1 MKSKQKNVA
10 GKTIYHEGNI
20 NYKIFGE
27 KYTMVDILNEAL
39 NQEKCAQIDTIVPR
53 IHGIQKMDGGIA
65 IISDY
70 IDAKD
75 IYTYCKDNGID
86 FTDLLED
93 FCKLQ
98 IKINS
103 SRLVNM
109 KSARDKMV
117 QSIMSS
123 SLKGTYKFFF
133 SFKLKDM
140 PPMRYLLH
148 GDFTPSNI
156 LITEKG
162 EMAVVDWSHASA
174 GNPLFDVVNTYISFR
189 LEDKQ
194 DYADNYLDT
203 YVKLTDHTKE
213 EILEY
218 EPLVCASLLYRYQ
231 DKKDKYDKLMNII
244 EESF

>member
-1 MKSKQKNVA
+1 MKSKEKNVA
-10 GKTIYHEGNI
+10 GKTIYHEGNL
-20 NYKIFGE
+20 NYKIFSD
-27 KYTMVDILNEAL
+27 KYTMVDVLNEAL
-39 NQEKCAQIDTIVPR
+39 NQEKCAAIDTIVPK
-53 IHGIQKMDGGIA
+53 IHGIQKMDQGIA
-65 IISDY
+65 IVSDY
-70 IDAKD
+70 IEAKD
-75 IYTYCKDNGID
+75 IYTYCKDNNTD
-86 FTDLLED
+86 FTDLLEE

-123 SLKGTYKFFF
+123 NLKGTYKFFF

-140 PPMRYLLH
+140 PPMHNLLH

-174 GNPLFDVVNTYISFR
+174 GNPLFDVVNTYISFK
-189 LEDKQ
+189 LENKK
-194 DYADNYLDT
+194 DYADKYLDT
-203 YVKLTDHTKE
+203 YTKLTKHTKE

-218 EPLVCASLLYRYQ
+218 EPLVCAFLLYRYQ
-231 DKKDKYDKLMNII
+231 DNNDKYDKLMNII